1 MAVGGKLARA
11 LRLLPLAVVGI
22 ALVPWPAPAQTSDA
36 WPSRPLRFILP
47 FPPGGGTD
55 ILGRLIAERLT
66 ASLGQPVVTE
76 NRGGAGGNVGAE
88 AAARSAPDGYTIV
101 LVAPSLAISTSL
113 YSKLS
118 YDPVKDFA
126 PISLVATVPNV
137 MVTHPS
143 VPAGTLAEFI
153 RLVKT
158 KPGEMNFGSGGS
170 GTSNHLAGELFNIVA
185 GVKLVHVPYKG
196 VNLAMND
203 VLSGQIHLVVIGVP
217 AAAPHIKAGK
227 LRALALVAPQR
238 AAALPEVPTAAEAG
252 LPNFEVT
259 TWYGILA
266 PAGTPRTIVTRLNAE
281 LVKAMHAPD
290 LKERLAAMAT
300 DPATSTPEEFADYI
314 KREIAKWGEVVRQ
327 AGLLLEG
334 FDALGDHGQI
344 EALAHGDDRL
354 GDRLVLEV
362 LRKVADKGA
371 VHLERV
377 DREALEVRERRV
389 ADSEVVDGEP
399 HAHLLDFGEHPARA
413 LGVLDHHALGEL
425 ELEQFRPQPGALQR
439 GRDILDQILVG
450 ELARREVHRHVQR
463 RKTFPLPGDVLRAS
477 GVQHPFPDRHDEP
490 GL

>member
-1 MAVGGKLARA
+1 MRRRRSCSRKVRPPPRRKQRQRPRTSRTPESAGAMAVGGKLARA
-11 LRLLPLAVVGI
+11 LRLLPLAVLGT

-55 ILGRLIAERLT
+55 ILGRLIAERL
-66 ASLGQPVVTE
+66 AANLGQPVVTE

-101 LVAPSLAISTSL
+101 LVAPSLAISKTL
-113 YSKLS
+113 YSKLN

-126 PISLVATVPNV
+126 PVSLVATVPNV

-143 VPAGTLAEFI
+143 VPAATLAEFI
-153 RLVKT
+153 RLAKT

-266 PAGTPRTIVTRLNAE
+266 PAGTPKAIVTRLNAE
-281 LVKAMHAPD
+281 LVKTMHAPD
-290 LKERLAAMAT
+290 LKDRLAAMAN
-300 DPATSTPEEFADYI
+300 DPATSSPL
-314 KREIAKWGEVVRQ
+314 GM
-327 AGLLLEG
+327 GLLKKKPCISSQ
-334 FDALGDHGQI
+334 A
-344 EALAHGDDRL
+344 RS
-354 GDRLVLEV
+354 R
-362 LRKVADKGA
+362 RKVCCSCVSTPSATTVRLRLLPMAMIASVSALSSAFCGRSRMN
-371 VHLERV
+371 ERSTLSV
-377 DREALEVRERRV
+377 SIGKRFRCV
-389 ADSEVVDGEP
+389 SEE
-399 HAHLLDFGEHPARA
+399 
-413 LGVLDHHALGEL
+413 
-425 ELEQFRPQPGALQR
+425 
-439 GRDILDQILVG
+439 
-450 ELARREVHRHVQR
+450 
-463 RKTFPLPGDVLRAS
+463 
-477 GVQHPFPDRHDEP
+477 
-490 GL
+490 